1 MVEDEWQADHG
12 AGDSKKQD
20 SGCQDWTQVACSTHG
35 MLSQRGYPVC
45 VLEAVTGRI
54 LGLPALANCTYSCGS
69 EYFNFCQY
77 FKIIK

>member
-20 SGCQDWTQVACSTHG
+20 SGCQDWAQVACSTHG

-45 VLEAVTGRI
+45 AGGSDRRDPGAASTGQLHIQLRFRI
-54 LGLPALANCTYSCGS
+54 FQFLPI
-69 EYFNFCQY
+69 F
-77 FKIIK
+77 